1 VNGVGCRTRAVVVGV
16 LGRVGHVGLVV
27 GGVEVLAVPAG
38 REEDL
43 GTKAIRAG
51 PVGKTAGVRRLTR
64 VVEADVAD
72 GLTSEIAATS
82 TLERITRE
90 HAEALREGSEVVV
103 VGATSLQVVNSHT
116 TVNTLA
122 ITSLRDINECAVL
135 RLVVE
140 LGSPV
145 VGHILLDGA

>member
-1 VNGVGCRTRAVVVGV
+1 VEPVTSRITRSENERLGGTIPPIEASGGVDDFVEDGDHMNGVGCRAGAVVVRV

-43 GTKAIRAG
+43 GTEAIRAR
-51 PVGKTAGVRRLTR
+51 PVGKTASVRRFTR

-72 GLTSEIAATS
+72 GLTSEIAAAC

-103 VGATSLQVVNSHT
+103 VGTTSL
-116 TVNTLA
+116 
-122 ITSLRDINECAVL
+122 
-135 RLVVE
+135 
-140 LGSPV
+140 
-145 VGHILLDGA
+145 